1 MFQISNQWMLFLL
14 DVSTKALLLAVVA
27 GIALKLLK
35 LRDSNIRHRVWSGVL
50 AGMLLL
56 PVLSLVLPTI
66 PLSVPAGWTNFEA
79 PVQPAPF
86 APLQVADNETNALSH
101 PYANS
106 PLENREMPASLPES
120 VLPPTSQVQQ
130 ITETEG
136 TTATVSNK
144 GTTDILSAILPAIP
158 GTLFL
163 FWIAVSLV
171 FALRLI
177 VGLWSSAQLLRR
189 AVIVDGPRIQDCLAA
204 LPTALLRRVP
214 SIRESGEVLVPV
226 TVGWLRPT
234 VLLPEEWRTW
244 THEKLGAIV
253 AHEFTHVARRDFFVT
268 LAAELNRCLYWFH
281 PVSWWLRSRLS
292 DLAEEAC
299 DDAAISHTGD
309 RTGYARHLLEVATSL
324 TTGCGQRVQPGVS
337 MARESNVE
345 SRITTILDF
354 KRPLS
359 QRLTWRSATA
369 IALIAIPVII
379 AAAAV
384 RPATAIATPAE
395 QPVVTDRPA
404 KKTDTETVHI
414 RGQVTD
420 TNAQPIPNARV
431 RLYRMG
437 RPEWYAGMNT
447 ATLLTEFEVDSEGRF
462 DQTIAKDKI
471 KQATK
476 KHMSWRHLPQSQVWW
491 TTLVVSAPNYAYSS
505 FGAEQS
511 GPIIKGK
518 GYISPGFLDQPFTVQ
533 LRPAVTIR
541 GRLLSIE
548 GQPVAGASLSVYQF
562 RRPHA
567 SRFDAWL
574 QQTSKVPLPKSSNR
588 AMMLGGPT
596 SQDVYLAADQHR
608 LPHQCIQPVVTNSA
622 GIFEL
627 PGLAAKDDLVVLR
640 IKGKRITD
648 TVIHVLAREMKP
660 VYGRHS
666 AKISNSGAYY
676 GRTFDFITQ
685 PSVPVYG
692 VVRDIETKAPLAGIP
707 VAVEGVY
714 GATMSYAGYITT
726 QTDEQGR
733 YRIEGL
739 PVPPVGTR
747 SYERNRLEIRPGKLP
762 YIETNSLSVP
772 RGDGVKPVE
781 FNIELRRAVLAKGR
795 LTNKATGAP
804 IASAEIYY
812 TPYKKNE
819 NCEKYLRYADGSM
832 RLLGNDSRYYS
843 DEDGYF
849 AIPVIP
855 GRGVIGATIKAGEY
869 ITGFGAEKIEAYHG
883 KDPSELPSM
892 LSDHLVPSLFHSL
905 KEIDVPVGNPEF
917 ELSMY
922 VDDGQSLTVNFV
934 NPQGDPVKGVEGTGL
949 SSTHHQ
955 WKSIKDD
962 HAKAT
967 GLAVGVIRPM
977 HFSDKAA
984 KLTRLTRLIPEKGQ
998 THFTVTLFPPS
1009 RLTGRLVDPEDRP
1022 LVNTFLDTR
1031 HQNDPSSI
1039 ASLPQVQTDKQGRF
1053 DYPLPTGTSY
1063 KILTVIGDEYFIVV
1077 KELENPEP
1085 KNIDLGDLVLDPN
1098 AEAWA
1103 ISKAK
1108 REPVITDL
1116 VPAAAED
1123 TAPDTSTKD

>member
-1 MFQISNQWMLFLL
+1 MFQISNQWLLFLL

-56 PVLSLVLPTI
+56 PVLALVLPTI
-66 PLSVPAGWTNFEA
+66 PLAIPAGWTNFES
-79 PVQPAPF
+79 PVEPAH
-86 APLQVADNETNALSH
+86 LESMQVASNDTITSGH

-120 VLPPTSQVQQ
+120 VLPPTSQDQKVV
-130 ITETEG
+130 ETVN
-136 TTATVSNK
+136 TTVTVSNK
-144 GTTDILSAILPAIP
+144 GTTDILPAIP
-158 GTLFL
+158 GVLFL
-163 FWIAVSLV
+163 FWIAVSLT
-171 FALRLI
+171 FALRLVI
-177 VGLWSSAQLLRR
+177 GLWSSTKLLRR
-189 AVIVDGPRIQDCLAA
+189 AVVVDGPRIQDCLAA

-214 SIRESGEVLVPV
+214 TIRESSEVLVPV

-234 VLLPEEWRTW
+234 VLLPEEWQTW
-244 THEKLGAIV
+244 THEKLSAIV

-309 RTGYARHLLEVATSL
+309 RTGYAR
-324 TTGCGQRVQPGVS
+324 RVQPGVS
-337 MARESNVE
+337 MTRESNVE

-384 RPATAIATPAE
+384 RPATAIATPDKP
-395 QPVVTDRPA
+395 PVATASADIDINVAPA
-404 KKTDTETVHI
+404 TDTETVHI

-437 RPEWYAGMNT
+437 RPEWYAGIHT
-447 ATLLTEFEVDSEGRF
+447 ATLLTELEVDSEGRF

-471 KQATK
+471 IQATK
-476 KHMSWRHLPQSQVWW
+476 KPMSWRHLPQSQVWW
-491 TTLVVSAPNYAYSS
+491 TTLVVSAPNYAYST
-505 FGAEQS
+505 FGAQQG

-518 GYISPGFLDQPFTVQ
+518 SYISPGFLDQPFTVQ

-548 GQPVAGASLSVYQF
+548 GQPVAGASVSVYQF

-567 SRFDAWL
+567 SRFDTWL

-588 AMMLGGPT
+588 AMMLGGPV
-596 SQDVYLAADQHR
+596 SQDASFPADQTR

-640 IKGKRITD
+640 IKGKSITD

-660 VYGRHS
+660 VYGHHS
-666 AKISNSGAYY
+666 ASISSSGAYY

-692 VVRDIETKAPLAGIP
+692 VVRDIETKVPLAGIP

-714 GATMSYAGYITT
+714 GATMSHEGYITT

-747 SYERNRLEIRPGKLP
+747 RYKRNRLTARPGKLP
-762 YIETNSLSVP
+762 YIETDSLSVP
-772 RGDGVKPVE
+772 PGDGLKPVE

-804 IASAEIYY
+804 IASAEISY

-819 NCEKYLRYADGSM
+819 NCENYLRYADGSM
-832 RLLGNDSRYYS
+832 RFLGNDSRYYS
-843 DEDGYF
+843 DKDGYF
-849 AIPVIP
+849 SIPVIP
-855 GRGVIGATIKAGEY
+855 GRGVIGARIKAGEY
-869 ITGFGAEKIEAYHG
+869 ISGYGAEKIEAYHG

-905 KEIDVPVGNPEF
+905 KEIDVPVGSSEF

-922 VDDGQSLTVNFV
+922 VDAGESLTVNFI

-949 SSTHHQ
+949 SSTYHQ

-984 KLTRLTRLIPEKGQ
+984 KLTRFMRLIPEEGQ
-998 THFTVTLFPPS
+998 THFTITLLPPS
-1009 RLTGRLVDPEDRP
+1009 RLTGRLIDPEGRP
-1022 LVNTFLDTR
+1022 LANAFLDTR

-1039 ASLPQVQTDKQGRF
+1039 ASLPHVQTDKQGRF

-1063 KILTVIGDEYFIVV
+1063 QILTVIGDEYFIVV
-1077 KELENPEP
+1077 KELKNPEP
-1085 KNIDLGDLVLDPN
+1085 KNIDLGDLVLDPD

-1116 VPAAAED
+1116 VSAAAED
-1123 TAPDTSTKD
+1123 TATDSSTKDETD